1 MTPPPGA
8 DELVVRRVL
17 RVPRERV
24 FAAWLDAALMARWM
38 CPGDTRSAT
47 VELDPQVGGTFRIV
61 IVAKLDAVLARTD
74 RLPP

>member
-24 FAAWLDAALMARWM
+24 
-38 CPGDTRSAT
+38 C
-47 VELDPQVGGTFRIV
+47 GTFRIV

>member
-8 DELVVRRVL
+8 DELVVL

-24 FAAWLDAALMARWM
+24 FAAWLDPAFMARWM
-38 CPGDTRSAT
+38 CPGDTPSAT
-47 VELDPQVGGTFRIV
+47 VELDPRVGGTFWIV

>member
-24 FAAWLDAALMARWM
+24 FAAWLDPALMARWM
-38 CPGDTRSAT
+38 CPGDTPSAT